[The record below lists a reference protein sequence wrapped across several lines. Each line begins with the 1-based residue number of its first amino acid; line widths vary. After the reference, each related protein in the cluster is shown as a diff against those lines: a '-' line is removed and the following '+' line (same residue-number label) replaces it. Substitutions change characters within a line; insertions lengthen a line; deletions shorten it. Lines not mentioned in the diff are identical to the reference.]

1 MIYVF
6 PTSGLPINISFSFF
20 WSVRIPKI
28 VDFYEKDNN
37 ETIYKS
43 ITKGIQIV
51 KFVISL
57 LLNASMWRVFA
68 RPMNEVMHHLAE
80 KMKVRWLSLT
90 WFCVWTRRELS
101 IFLFESL
108 TVTGMFGNF
117 SCLLNRAHH
126 NVELIMTEIYH
137 PKNLF
142 HYITALLRA
151 SHLNNMYPVIQY
163 IIWAIWQQ
171 NKYRFSTNNF
181 SCGFGI
187 GVRIL
192 MGLFFCKCT

>member
-1 MIYVF
+1 M
-6 PTSGLPINISFSFF
+6 
-20 WSVRIPKI
+20 
-28 VDFYEKDNN
+28 DFYDKDNN
-37 ETIYKS
+37 ETIFKS

-57 LLNASMWRVFA
+57 LLNASMWSVFA
-68 RPMNEVMHHLAE
+68 RPMNKVMHHLAE
-80 KMKVRWLSLT
+80 KTKARWLSLT
-90 WFCVWTRRELS
+90 WF
-101 IFLFESL
+101 FE
-108 TVTGMFGNF
+108 TGMFGNF

-126 NVELIMTEIYH
+126 NVELVMTEICH

-151 SHLNNMYPVIQY
+151 SHLNNMYPVIQN